1 MSLEEFIAVLLL
13 ELADK
18 KFKHRNNGARSA
30 EEKRNE
36 LLKKYNYS
44 IDAWIKDIVKNF
56 NKKMG
61 SFSDQKSIQQLMNII
76 QNEKNDDIVEDAR
89 TVFEDQV
96 FDSFITTSEF
106 YQIEALHGDDYTEIK
121 ERFFNV
127 MIGDETYNH
136 ITKYFY
142 DRTK

>member
-44 IDAWIKDIVKNF
+44 VDAWIKDIVKNF

-76 QNEKNDDIVEDAR
+76 QNEKNDDTVEDAR
-89 TVFEDQV
+89 TEFEAEVFNV
-96 FDSFITTSEF
+96 FISISEF
-106 YQIEALHGDDYTEIK
+106 YQIEALHGDDFNSIK

-127 MIGDETYNH
+127 IMEDETYNH

-142 DRTK
+142 DRIQ